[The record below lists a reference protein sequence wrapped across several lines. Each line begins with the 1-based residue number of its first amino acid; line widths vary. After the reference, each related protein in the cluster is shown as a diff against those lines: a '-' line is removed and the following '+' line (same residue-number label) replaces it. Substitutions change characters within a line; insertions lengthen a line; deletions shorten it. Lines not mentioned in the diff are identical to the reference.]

1 MGMGEKLLRLLVGV
15 LLLPLC
21 VAMSWALVD
30 LIRELPSGREFVSPQ
45 ALALLGGYFIWL
57 GVYLGIVR
65 PTHAYVWAHE
75 LTHALWGLLFGARI
89 HSIRAKPTG
98 GAVSLSKTNTLI
110 ALAPYFFPFY
120 TMVVLL
126 LRGIVS
132 IWIPMTPYELVWL
145 FLVGFTW
152 GFHFTFTV
160 QTLLI
165 RQPDIVENGRV
176 FSLTLIYLLNL
187 AGIGIWVVC
196 TTPATCASLGGYL
209 FGRTAQVYA
218 EVWNAQMALWEMISG
233 LWKDMG

>member
-98 GAVSLSKTNTLI
+98 GAVALSKTNTLI

-126 LRGIVS
+126 LRALLS
-132 IWIPMTPYELVWL
+132 IWLPIAPYELIWL

-165 RQPDIVENGRV
+165 RQPDVVDNGRV
-176 FSLTLIYLLNL
+176 FSLALIYLLNL
-187 AGIGIWVVC
+187 AGICVWVIC
-196 TTPATCASLGGYL
+196 TTPATFTALGSHL
-209 FGRTAQVYA
+209 VARTALVY
-218 EVWNAQMALWEMISG
+218 VKSWSGLVALWGMIAQ
-233 LWKDMG
+233 LWA

>member
-1 MGMGEKLLRLLVGV
+1 MWSKFLRLLAGI
-15 LLLPLC
+15 LMLPLC
-21 VAMSWALVD
+21 VAVTWALID
-30 LIRELPSGREFVSPQ
+30 LLYALPPTQGIVSPESIS
-45 ALALLGGYFIWL
+45 LLGGYFVWL
-57 GVYLGIVR
+57 AIYLCVMR
-65 PTHAYVWAHE
+65 PMHAYVWAHE

-132 IWIPMTPYELVWL
+132 IWIPMTPYELIWL

-187 AGIGIWVVC
+187 TGIGIWVVC
-196 TTPATCASLGGYL
+196 TTPATLAGLGGHLADRIALVYV
-209 FGRTAQVYA
+209 QVWDGL
-218 EVWNAQMALWEMISG
+218 VALWGQLAG
-233 LWKDMG
+233 LWS